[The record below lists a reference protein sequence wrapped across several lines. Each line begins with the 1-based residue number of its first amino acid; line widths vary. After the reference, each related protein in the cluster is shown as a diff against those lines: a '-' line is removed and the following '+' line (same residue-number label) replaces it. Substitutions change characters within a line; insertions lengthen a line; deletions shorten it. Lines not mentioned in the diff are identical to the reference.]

1 MRKNK
6 CKEKVKGICV
16 CVCLVISRST
26 GKLGLLVYCAR
37 PSTPCPHGN
46 GRKAYRKKGKIHAK
60 SKAATTKKKERKGKP
75 SEEKQQKEANH
86 RHQSNDRAGANDVE
100 NRECCRQH
108 SGIAATSTAVRHQTA
123 VTRRSQSPNQP
134 LKRQVTTTASVCCR
148 VLLFLLLSPHTHTR
162 TCMNTRAL

>member
-1 MRKNK
+1 MQGKGKGDLCLCVSCDQQKHGQVGLACLLCSSFNSLSTWKWKKGIQKERKN
-6 CKEKVKGICV
+6 
-16 CVCLVISRST
+16 
-26 GKLGLLVYCAR
+26 
-37 PSTPCPHGN
+37 P
-46 GRKAYRKKGKIHAK
+46 RKKQ
-60 SKAATTKKKERKGKP
+60 SSNNKKKERKGKP